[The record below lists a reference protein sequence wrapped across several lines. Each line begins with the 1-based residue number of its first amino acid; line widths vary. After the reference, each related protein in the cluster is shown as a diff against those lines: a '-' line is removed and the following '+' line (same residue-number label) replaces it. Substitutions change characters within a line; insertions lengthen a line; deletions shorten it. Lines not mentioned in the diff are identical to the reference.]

1 MLEAMAY
8 GCVPIVTEV
17 SGVDEV
23 VQDKING
30 FVCPVGD
37 VEEIAKWIEYAAR
50 INLSEMKKSA
60 RKAIEKKCNYDNY
73 VKYWINNVLQ
83 F

>member
-1 MLEAMAY
+1 MIYLK
-8 GCVPIVTEV
+8 T
-17 SGVDEV
+17 DEE
-23 VQDKING
+23 IELLRESNLL
-30 FVCPVGD
+30 VGKTLG
-37 VEEIAKWIEYAAR
+37 EIAKWIEYAAR